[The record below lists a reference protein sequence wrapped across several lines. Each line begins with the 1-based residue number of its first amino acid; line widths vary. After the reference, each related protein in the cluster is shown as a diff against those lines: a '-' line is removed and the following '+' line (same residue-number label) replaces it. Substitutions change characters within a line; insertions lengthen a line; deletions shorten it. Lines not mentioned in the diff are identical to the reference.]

1 MNSEIDITEEL
12 GKNFLTY
19 AIDVDQNKA
28 FPSVR
33 DGLLP
38 GARAAL
44 WEMYSQKYTSNKPY
58 VKSAKVASGVIGKWW
73 PHNADATYGTLV
85 RMAQPF
91 VENVLEVDFQGAAGN
106 AILGQDSYGSSRYTE
121 MRLSKLAEQGML
133 QGLDKQNVDMIWN
146 YCQDEQW
153 PKYLPAIFPRLLVNG
168 SVGLGVGL
176 SQNWALHNFSETAEL
191 ISNYLKTNEVDEDN
205 YYPDYPTG
213 GVIVNKDELPQI
225 NKTGKGRVVVEAKY
239 RVDKKTRTIVFYE
252 FPYQVYLE
260 KLIGDIKDAVNA
272 GKILSVEDIYNSSD
286 KQSLSVTVVAE
297 KKFSIEECVE
307 ELFSNSA
314 LRSTYNIMQNGII
327 DQAPEMVPL
336 RRAIEVYVEH
346 NLSCIKREHQY
357 DLDKTNGRIEILE
370 GLVKALG
377 DIDGLIKLIKESE
390 SAAKA
395 KEKILSYGFT
405 ERQTDAILA
414 MKLSRLAHLEVDE
427 VRSEL
432 AEKQALAEKLAGI
445 VGSQEKQ
452 KEILVERLDN
462 LAKEFGDTRRTQ
474 VIQKEIKK
482 MSAAKAKKEKAP
494 EDVVICLDRL
504 GYVKVVPLGKFRTVA
519 ANAREEKT
527 RTDRMV
533 NFYSSLGKAYRL
545 KASSLKMCLNS
556 DKGTALGSILSLEQ
570 GETIVDFSVNS
581 ECTRIFFATQQ
592 GKVKVLAAKDVDG
605 ATQNKRGIPMMKL
618 SIGDKLVSVHCMDD
632 KSYACLTTNSHE
644 LVFSLTSIRASGKTS
659 SGRVGIALK
668 EDETVTLARLLDALD
683 GDMVVGK
690 VGQRG
695 QEIS

>member
-1 MNSEIDITEEL
+1 MDIIQEVSQNFIDSAYDT
-12 GKNFLTY
+12 NT
-19 AIDVDQNKA
+19 NRA
-28 FPSVR
+28 FPDVR
-33 DGLLP
+33 DGLKP
-38 GARAAL
+38 SMRASL
-44 WEMYSQKYTSNKPY
+44 WVMYKHGFLHSKPH
-58 VKSAKVASGVIGKWW
+58 VKSAKIDGLVAANIWPHGTVAIYETFARMSQPFTNILPEVEFHGANGNVILGGDAIAADRYSEARLSDMAERYMLSGVNK
-73 PHNADATYGTLV
+73 NA
-85 RMAQPF
+85 
-91 VENVLEVDFQGAAGN
+91 
-106 AILGQDSYGSSRYTE
+106 
-121 MRLSKLAEQGML
+121 
-133 QGLDKQNVDMIWN
+133 VDMQLN
-146 YCQDEQW
+146 FSEDEEW
-153 PKYLPAIFPRLLVNG
+153 PTVLPSVFPRLLVNG
-168 SVGLGVGL
+168 SQGIGV
-176 SQNWALHNFSETAEL
+176 SIANSWCCHNLTDTINTIKGYIQENKVDNEG
-191 ISNYLKTNEVDEDN
+191 YL
-205 YYPDYPTG
+205 PDWPCGAT
-213 GVIVNKDELPQI
+213 IVNKDELPQI
-225 NKTGKGRVVVEAKY
+225 NLTGKGKIVTEAKY
-239 RVDKKTRTIVFYE
+239 EIVGKEIRFTEFPFQVYIEPLIEEIKSGIEQDKIHNVSEVFNKSDKKQTLLTVTCTGTAK
-252 FPYQVYLE
+252 V
-260 KLIGDIKDAVNA
+260 
-272 GKILSVEDIYNSSD
+272 
-286 KQSLSVTVVAE
+286 QSALD
-297 KKFSIEECVE
+297 
-307 ELFSNSA
+307 ELFNFTS
-314 LRSTYNIMQNGII
+314 LRSQFNVNQVAIVGKT
-327 DQAPEMVPL
+327 PKLLTLEEVC
-336 RRAIEVYVEH
+336 RAYVEH

-357 DLDKTNGRIEILE
+357 DLDKTNDRIEILE
-370 GLVKALG
+370 GLAKALG

-445 VGSQEKQ
+445 VNSQEKQ
-452 KEILVERLDN
+452 KKILVERLDS
-462 LAKEFGDTRRTQ
+462 LAKEFGDARRTQ
-474 VIQKEIKK
+474 VVQKEIKK
-482 MSAAKAKKEKAP
+482 VSAAKAKKEKVP
-494 EDVVICLDRL
+494 EDVVICLDKL
-504 GYVKVVPLGKFRTVA
+504 GYAKVVPLGKFRTVA
-519 ANAREEKT
+519 ANVREEKT
-527 RTDRMV
+527 RSDRMV

-605 ATQNKRGIPMMKL
+605 TTQNKRGIPMMKL

-644 LVFSLTSIRASGKTS
+644 LVFPLTSIRASGKTS

-690 VGQRG
+690 IGQRG

>member
-1 MNSEIDITEEL
+1 MTSIDIIDEVQQ
-12 GKNFLTY
+12 NF
-19 AIDVDQNKA
+19 IDGSYDTNANRA
-28 FPSVR
+28 FPDVR
-33 DGLLP
+33 DGLKP
-38 GARAAL
+38 GQRAIL
-44 WEMYSQKYTSNKPY
+44 WEMYTKKYTSDKPH
-58 VKSAKVASGVIGKWW
+58 VKSAKIDGGVAALWW
-73 PHNADATYGTLV
+73 PHGTV
-85 RMAQPF
+85 AIYETFARMSQPF
-91 VENVLEVDFQGAAGN
+91 SNNVPEIDFHGANGN
-106 AILGQDSYGSSRYTE
+106 IILGGDAIASDRYTE
-121 MRLSKLAEQGML
+121 ARLAKITEEGML
-133 QGLDKQNVDMIWN
+133 KGINKNAVDMQLN
-146 YCQDEQW
+146 FSEDEEW
-153 PKYLPAIFPRLLVNG
+153 PTVLPSVFPRLLVNG
-168 SVGLGVGL
+168 SQGIGV
-176 SQNWALHNFSETAEL
+176 SIANSWCCHNLTDTINTIKSYIQENKVDNEG
-191 ISNYLKTNEVDEDN
+191 YL
-205 YYPDYPTG
+205 PDWPCGAT
-213 GVIVNKDELPQI
+213 IVNKDELPQI
-225 NKTGKGRVVVEAKY
+225 NLTGKGKIVTEAKY
-239 RVDKKTRTIVFYE
+239 EIVGKEIRFTEFPFQVYIEPLIEEIKSGVEQDKIHNVSEVFNKSDKKQTLLTVTCTGTAK
-252 FPYQVYLE
+252 V
-260 KLIGDIKDAVNA
+260 
-272 GKILSVEDIYNSSD
+272 
-286 KQSLSVTVVAE
+286 QSALD
-297 KKFSIEECVE
+297 
-307 ELFSNSA
+307 ELFNFTS
-314 LRSTYNIMQNGII
+314 LRSQFNVNQ
-327 DQAPEMVPL
+327 V
-336 RRAIEVYVEH
+336 AIVGKTPKLLTLEEVCHAYVEH

-357 DLDKTNGRIEILE
+357 DLDKTNDRIEILE
-370 GLVKALG
+370 GLAKALG

-445 VGSQEKQ
+445 VNSQEKQ
-452 KEILVERLDN
+452 KEILVERLDS
-462 LAKEFGDTRRTQ
+462 LAEEFGDTRRTQ

-482 MSAAKAKKEKAP
+482 VSAAKAKKEKAP
-494 EDVVICLDRL
+494 EDVVICLDKL

-519 ANAREEKT
+519 ANVREEKT

-605 ATQNKRGIPMMKL
+605 TTQNKRGIPMMKL

-632 KSYACLTTNSHE
+632 KSYAYLKTDSHE
-644 LVFSLTSIRASGKTS
+644 LVFPLTSVRASGKAS

-668 EDETVTLARLLDALD
+668 EDETVVLARLLDALD
-683 GDMVVGK
+683 NNMVAGK
-690 VGQRG
+690 IGQRG